1 MFPPNDPNTITF
13 EAEKSIRDPE
23 VIGSL
28 KFVTGDYEVAEQWN
42 AMSLEEKAAYEKKL
56 VRKLDWK
63 LVPWL
68 TLLYLISFLDRSNI
82 GNAKIQ
88 GVLSSHRDS
97 LLILSS

>member
-1 MFPPNDPNTITF
+1 MLPPKDSNTIAV
-13 EAEKSIRDPE
+13 EAEKSIKESE

-42 AMSLEEKAAYEKKL
+42 AMSLEEKVAYEKKL

-88 GVLSSHRDS
+88 GVLSAR
-97 LLILSS
+97 